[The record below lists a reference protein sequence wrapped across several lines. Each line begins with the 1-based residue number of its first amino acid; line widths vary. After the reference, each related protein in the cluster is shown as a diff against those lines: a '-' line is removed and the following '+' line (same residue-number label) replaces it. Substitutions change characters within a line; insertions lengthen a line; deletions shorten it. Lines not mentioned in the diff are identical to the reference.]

1 MTRSEREDTPG
12 AWHHVMNRGI
22 AKRTLFESE
31 VDIRTFLSRLAC
43 AARAGRVEVHAFCIL
58 TTHFHLLLRSPQGR
72 LSEALHHVQN
82 SYSRWFNRS
91 RKRDGPLYRARFRSK
106 RVDSLAYRFQLVRYI
121 DSNPVSAG
129 LVEDPQLYPHG
140 SAARYREEHGPPWLQ
155 RGWVQSVVTQVCRT
169 PQYRPTDYLRVFG
182 EPPPQGAR
190 RLVER
195 RIEMQGPASDALD
208 DLIGAAPPRVLEWM
222 RRKALLAD
230 GTDVGLPVCDAPD
243 VSAVVIESRGG
254 NGEHGGEARRAA
266 EEDWDALEV
275 GLLRDLCGVTL
286 AEAAQRT
293 GSSVSGASRRES
305 RHRRALLE
313 NDTYATRA
321 GELASRALELS
332 HRLRRDVLEK
342 MRESGVR

>member
-1 MTRSEREDTPG
+1 
-12 AWHHVMNRGI
+12 
-22 AKRTLFESE
+22 
-31 VDIRTFLSRLAC
+31 
-43 AARAGRVEVHAFCIL
+43 
-58 TTHFHLLLRSPQGR
+58 
-72 LSEALHHVQN
+72 
-82 SYSRWFNRS
+82 
-91 RKRDGPLYRARFRSK
+91 
-106 RVDSLAYRFQLVRYI
+106 
-121 DSNPVSAG
+121 
-129 LVEDPQLYPHG
+129 
-140 SAARYREEHGPPWLQ
+140 
-155 RGWVQSVVTQVCRT
+155 
-169 PQYRPTDYLRVFG
+169 
-182 EPPPQGAR
+182 
-190 RLVER
+190 
-195 RIEMQGPASDALD
+195 MQGPASDALD

-332 HRLRRDVLEK
+332 HRLRRDV
-342 MRESGVR
+342 